1 MACTPQAVQNGVRGV
16 AGVRIHSYV
25 MTFEK
30 SKKHKNDGVSQQD
43 VFDKPKNEK
52 WLNTINYYKYFQ
64 SIVSTALIS
73 YP

>member
-1 MACTPQAVQNGVRGV
+1 MACTPQAVQSGVRGV

-43 VFDKPKNEK
+43 VFDKLENGDDP
-52 WLNTINYYKYFQ
+52 I
-64 SIVSTALIS
+64 
-73 YP
+73 